1 MRNLANSH
9 HIRMH
14 LVWALQESEDRSID
28 LSISIRRVESAICAF
43 GGTLRPSRAQC
54 IDDSLQNEITVTAV
68 RATWAHKDHPPGRR
82 TEHSFAQNV
91 STSVAVNTKNDQLAA
106 NDHSRK
112 SSQNSSSASSDGA
125 SQDPSKLKYRCKRCG
140 QLKQNHVCPYQQP
153 LQRSIGV
160 MVYPAVNSYSA
171 AEPGVIAPSLSKM
184 NNFISYDDSDQ
195 GGDPPSDHV
204 TQQHPKV
211 DDRNPFIVHGAT
223 VTPESLR
230 GAFRGEAHFHS
241 PQSSLSAQSIDD
253 PVSHHPGP
261 LNSSNSKHDT
271 RRLLKRPHGHMMES
285 SMSPCRYE
293 SSRSAPFVASVSLRP
308 EQYRAVT
315 PFTKDGLA
323 KQVAGG
329 SNSIADSTGAPLSTS
344 TAPIATTTKMRYHY
358 PAVALSFAER
368 KRLSDTLF
376 HLSQEIPTV
385 TSDCAT
391 ILRLARQNNEWDIA
405 VAELLTQVV
414 VALYCGEGDVRLDGL
429 QQYLL
434 SIGVSC

>member
-1 MRNLANSH
+1 MNRCFLTLQILTASEFTWFGLLG
-9 HIRMH
+9 
-14 LVWALQESEDRSID
+14 LVLQESEERSID

-54 IDDSLQNEITVTAV
+54 IDDSLQNDSTVSAL
-68 RATWAHKDHPPGRR
+68 RATWTDKNHSPGSR
-82 TEHSFAQNV
+82 TVNSFTQNV
-91 STSVAVNTKNDQLAA
+91 STSVAVITKNDQLAA

-112 SSQNSSSASSDGA
+112 NSQNSSTASSDGA

-160 MVYPAVNSYSA
+160 MVYPAVNSYNA

-195 GGDPPSDHV
+195 GGGPPSDHV

-230 GAFRGEAHFHS
+230 GAFRGETHFHS
-241 PQSSLSAQSIDD
+241 PQSSLSAQSSDD
-253 PVSHHPGP
+253 PVSHHLGP
-261 LNSSNSKHDT
+261 LNSSISKHNA
-271 RRLLKRPHGHMMES
+271 RRLSKRPHGHMMES
-285 SMSPCRYE
+285 SMSPRRYE
-293 SSRSAPFVASVSLRP
+293 SIRSAAFVASVSLRP

-315 PFTKDGLA
+315 PFTKDGLS
-323 KQVAGG
+323 KRVARG
-329 SNSIADSTGAPLSTS
+329 PTS
-344 TAPIATTTKMRYHY
+344 TAPITAATTKMMYQY
-358 PAVALSFAER
+358 PAIPLSFTER
-368 KRLSDTLF
+368 KHMSDTLF
-376 HLSQEIPTV
+376 CLSQEIPTV

-391 ILRLARQNNEWDIA
+391 ILRLARQNNEWDVA

-414 VALYCGEGDVRLDGL
+414 VALYCGEGDFRLDGL

-434 SIGVSC
+434 SIGISC